1 MCGFW
6 GSPGAVSLSKRPS
19 KLSVLFI
26 ASKQGLLRRAV
37 IQWHEGKNHMFRA
50 QQDPT
55 RLHVDGLRGHAG
67 AHAIMVADSDSVELA
82 TFQVLYPAAGVSGAA
97 AEKSLIFIHNAGS
110 VGVHS
115 GLSMPRNQSLI
126 GCTVQGGS
134 DVIRGASSW
143 NEAKGQLTSTMK
155 QNIIRLCTFLK
166 WNTDTEFN
174 HENQQLKILIKN
186 SSVLS
191 VFAQK
196 LCVNNN
202 NISFWDLQIWKFAFN
217 PFNIL
222 QIVYTSLFSPSR
234 EHLRHLSSYTV
245 KEEKWAASQYLSL
258 WWPSCSQSCCTWSWR
273 QWRTLCSWCCTSS
286 PRSYRSNPWS
296 CSCEWRHCCPS
307 PWRRRKL
314 HCRTSRSLWWSR
326 LHIPSLLI
334 RSKERRGLEER
345 GQIKLRI
352 NSTFKPFHSC
362 RGSELR
368 LPVHPEVYNHNNT
381 WLMP

>member
-97 AEKSLIFIHNAGS
+97 AEKSLIFIHNAGC

-234 EHLRHLSSYTV
+234 EHLRYGKITQKKKNEQPHSTCLYGDRLALRAV
-245 KEEKWAASQYLSL
+245 AHEVGGNDVRCVVGAALQALDL
-258 WWPSCSQSCCTWSWR
+258 TGQIHGVAAVNDAIAVLRHGDVENCTAGHPGHCDGVGSTFLHCWYV
-273 QWRTLCSWCCTSS
+273 
-286 PRSYRSNPWS
+286 PRSAGD
-296 CSCEWRHCCPS
+296 
-307 PWRRRKL
+307 WRRGGK
-314 HCRTSRSLWWSR
+314 SNW
-326 LHIPSLLI
+326 
-334 RSKERRGLEER
+334 E
-345 GQIKLRI
+345 
-352 NSTFKPFHSC
+352 
-362 RGSELR
+362 
-368 LPVHPEVYNHNNT
+368 
-381 WLMP
+381 